1 MKKYLKICLY
11 ITFKYCIFDRL
22 GQFYTMTNIGD
33 IIRLKRIEMG
43 ISQKEL
49 ASQIGVDVSFL
60 CKIEKNEKKL
70 SLEKLELVSS
80 ILNLDFLKYKNEYYY
95 DKVDSIF
102 ENEKEDY
109 KVMIINN
116 IINKNNV

>member
-1 MKKYLKICLY
+1 MTIGEKIKLC
-11 ITFKYCIFDRL
+11 
-22 GQFYTMTNIGD
+22 
-33 IIRLKRIEMG
+33 RIEKG
-43 ISQKEL
+43 LSQKDL
-49 ASQIGVDVSFL
+49 ATQIGCDVSFL
-60 CKIEKNEKKL
+60 CKVEKNEKKL

-95 DKVDSIF
+95 DKISSIF

-116 IINKNNV
+116 IINKKNV

>member
-1 MKKYLKICLY
+1 MKKCLKISLY
-11 ITFKYCIFDRL
+11 IPFNYRIFDHL
-22 GQFYTMTNIGD
+22 GQFYTMTKIGD

-60 CKIEKNEKKL
+60 CKVEKNEKKL
-70 SLEKLELVSS
+70 SLEKLELVSF
-80 ILNLDFLKYKNEYYY
+80 ILKLSFLKYKNEYYY
-95 DKVDSIF
+95 DKINSIF

-109 KVMIINN
+109 KFMIINN

>member
-1 MKKYLKICLY
+1 
-11 ITFKYCIFDRL
+11 
-22 GQFYTMTNIGD
+22 MTKIGD

-60 CKIEKNEKKL
+60 CKVEKNEKKL
-70 SLEKLELVSS
+70 SLEKLELVSF
-80 ILNLDFLKYKNEYYY
+80 ILKLSFLKYKNEYYY
-95 DKVDSIF
+95 DKINSIF

-109 KVMIINN
+109 KFMIINN

>member
-1 MKKYLKICLY
+1 MKKCLKISLY

-49 ASQIGVDVSFL
+49 ASQISVDVSFL
-60 CKIEKNEKKL
+60 CKIEKNEKKITL
-70 SLEKLELVSS
+70 NKLNIIAEKLQLSIDEMELVY
-80 ILNLDFLKYKNEYYY
+80 YKC
-95 DKVDSIF
+95 KVDGNSKLIR
-102 ENEKEDY
+102 
-109 KVMIINN
+109 
-116 IINKNNV
+116 